1 MDIIDYLIT
10 NIAPLPWIVKGP
22 GLGLMA
28 LMCLRSFTQILT
40 LRWIKAATNLVYA
53 VIIALGMARFG
64 QDIADY
70 LKKKQVVPVEQ
81 NIKTDKPE
89 QN

>member
-10 NIAPLPWIVKGP
+10 NISPLPWIVKGP
-22 GLGLMA
+22 GFGLMA
-28 LMCLRSFTQILT
+28 LLLLRAFTQVFT
-40 LRWIKAATNLVYA
+40 LRWIKSATNVVYA

-64 QDIADY
+64 QDIADFI
-70 LKKKQVVPVEQ
+70 KAKQEKPSVQIEQ
-81 NIKTDKPE
+81 TQ